1 MLCFI
6 HNTFQSFSKGIE
18 TRAVFLDISKG
29 FVKVW
34 HKGLFYKLKQNGIS
48 GNLLNII
55 TDFVSLRKH
64 SLVLNGQNATW
75 VNIKAGDPK
84 EFVLGPLLFLIYV
97 NDISDVLTLNPKL
110 FVDDTSLF
118 SVFQNI
124 NQTTTDL
131 NIDLSKISDWA
142 FQWKRYVNLDC
153 NKQV

>member
-1 MLCFI
+1 M
-6 HNTFQSFSKGIE
+6 
-18 TRAVFLDISKG
+18 
-29 FVKVW
+29 
-34 HKGLFYKLKQNGIS
+34 
-48 GNLLNII
+48 
-55 TDFVSLRKH
+55 
-64 SLVLNGQNATW
+64 
-75 VNIKAGDPK
+75 
-84 EFVLGPLLFLIYV
+84 
-97 NDISDVLTLNPKL
+97 

>member
-1 MLCFI
+1 M
-6 HNTFQSFSKGIE
+6 
-18 TRAVFLDISKG
+18 
-29 FVKVW
+29 
-34 HKGLFYKLKQNGIS
+34 KQNGIS

-55 TDFVSLRKH
+55 TDFESLRKH
-64 SLVLNGQNATW
+64 SLILNGQNSTW
-75 VNIKAGDPK
+75 VNIKVGDPK
-84 EFVLGPLLFLIYV
+84 GFVLGPLLFLIYV

-142 FQWKRYVNLDC
+142 FQWKRYFNLDY
-153 NKQV
+153 NKQA